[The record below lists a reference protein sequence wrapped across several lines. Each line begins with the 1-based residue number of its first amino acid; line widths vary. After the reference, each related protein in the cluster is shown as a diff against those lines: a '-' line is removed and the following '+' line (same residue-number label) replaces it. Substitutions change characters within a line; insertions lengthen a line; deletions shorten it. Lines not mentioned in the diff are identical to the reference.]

1 MKKLMVLA
9 LGLGIAFGSAV
20 FAQDKMDDKKMDDK
34 STTTKKKKMGKKK
47 KMDDKKM
54 DSTTP
59 KM

>member
-20 FAQDKMDDKKMDDK
+20 FAQDKMDDKKMDDSK
-34 STTTKKKKMGKKK
+34 MTKKKKMGKKK

>member
-20 FAQDKMDDKKMDDK
+20 FAQDKMDDKKMDDTSK
-34 STTTKKKKMGKKK
+34 TKKKKMGKKK

-54 DSTTP
+54 DTAAP